1 MWSLVEEI
9 STLVMLVVLRWWA
22 NLKAR
27 QRNEESMAAEVLL
40 WKSMAA
46 SSGDAPGSSGG
57 APGSSGDAIAEELPV
72 EMLWAITL
80 EEQQREL
87 LWMAG
92 SHGCPL

>member
-22 NLKAR
+22 NLKAL
-27 QRNEESMAAEVLL
+27 QRMEESMKPMAESM
-40 WKSMAA
+40 KPMAA
-46 SSGDAPGSSGG
+46 SSGDAPGSSGD